1 MTDNNDGCVN
11 LAYEGEEAAEDTEA
25 AGNWS
30 QAWRKT
36 FNMEAGDYI
45 IMCSALVGNDQGY
58 VSSHYRIQ
66 MNDAVDIFPDNFI
79 SGILANGEYIPLMVI
94 KKVNIAVSGNQN
106 FDFDLKRG
114 AMGETAK
121 IKEKRIACIRVS
133 L

>member
-1 MTDNNDGCVN
+1 MTDNNDGCMN
-11 LAYEGEEAAEDTEA
+11 MAYEGSEAAEDTEA

-45 IMCSALVGNDQGY
+45 VMVSALVSNDMGY

-66 MNDAVDIFPDNFI
+66 MNDSIDILPDTLI
-79 SGILANGEYIPLMVI
+79 SGIMVDGEYIPIMAIL
-94 KKVNIAVSGNQN
+94 KVNVAVSGNQN
-106 FDFDLKRG
+106 FDFDLKRSG
-114 AMGETAK
+114 MGETAK
-121 IKEKRIACIRVS
+121 IKEKRIACIRVC